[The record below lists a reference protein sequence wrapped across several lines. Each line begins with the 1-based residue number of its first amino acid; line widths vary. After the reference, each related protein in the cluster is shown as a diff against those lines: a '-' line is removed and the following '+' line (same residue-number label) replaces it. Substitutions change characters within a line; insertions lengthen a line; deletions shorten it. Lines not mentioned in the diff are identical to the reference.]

1 MSRHS
6 PGLRQTA
13 LTPSVP
19 ASTVAV
25 QNNNPAPVTV
35 VITGGTM
42 TAVIIN
48 GITAG
53 TGAGTY
59 TVPPAG
65 AISMTY
71 SVAPTWAWSA
81 AGAAPAADFQARLP
95 KGSVVYAD
103 STAGRHRPA
112 APVPGAQCAE
122 RRQRPPRLRPGQR

>member
-1 MSRHS
+1 
-6 PGLRQTA
+6 
-13 LTPSVP
+13 
-19 ASTVAV
+19 
-25 QNNNPAPVTV
+25 
-35 VITGGTM
+35 M

-103 STAGRHRPA
+103 STAGRSGPQLLYQA
-112 APVPGAQCAE
+112 LNALNGGNG
-122 RRQRPPRLRPGQR
+122 LRAYVQGNDDQAHFAGVSN